1 MWEEVWEEVPWSEE
15 TNSGISSSGGRPMLS
30 MTPRTSSPTPEHE
43 GGLAVLWDCF
53 SAGTERFHH
62 VEGPMGS
69 CTIKIVVEELLS
81 FRRWLWWH
89 DSDPK
94 HRQGNNRVAEEA
106 HGGRGVASSVY
117 RRQPCRK
124 RVRELKLRVAKQ
136 QPRKL
141 KVYLEFV

>member
-1 MWEEVWEEVPWSEE
+1 MWEEVPWSEE
-15 TNSGISSSGGRPMLS
+15 TNSGISSSGGRRMLS

-81 FRRWLWWH
+81 FRRWLMDQTSSMTVIQNTAKVTTEWLK
-89 DSDPK
+89 K
-94 HRQGNNRVAEEA
+94 HMEVVEWPPQSTDGNPAEN
-106 HGGRGVASSVY
+106 V
-117 RRQPCRK
+117 
-124 RVRELKLRVAKQ
+124 
-136 QPRKL
+136 
-141 KVYLEFV
+141 